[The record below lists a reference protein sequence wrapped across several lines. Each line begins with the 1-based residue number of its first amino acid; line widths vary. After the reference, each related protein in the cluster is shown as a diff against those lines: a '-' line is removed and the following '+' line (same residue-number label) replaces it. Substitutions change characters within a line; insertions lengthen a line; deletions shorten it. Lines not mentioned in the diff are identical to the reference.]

1 MWILWP
7 TKTCWH
13 VKDLVFAWFPP
24 NQRFKNQLIYSERCL
39 RNLGDVYICNCWCC
53 TVVPSFLKLWRMTRR
68 LATLLAFLQW
78 LHFAHWNIT
87 SLLYFQKF
95 VRIPTVVC
103 KDSQIM
109 NVFCKV
115 ICFENQDTRFT
126 WFAPVCSQWDSTDP
140 RLHWIFNKNPIGDG
154 VFCAFWMFV
163 FGERMKNLTTIC
175 LS

>member
-78 LHFAHWNIT
+78 LHFARWNIT

-95 VRIPTVVC
+95 VRIPTV
-103 KDSQIM
+103 
-109 NVFCKV
+109 
-115 ICFENQDTRFT
+115 
-126 WFAPVCSQWDSTDP
+126 FARILRWWTFFVKSFVLKTKIHGSHGSHQLVHDETPLIPDSTEFSKISY
-140 RLHWIFNKNPIGDG
+140 RSWCWVRFGCLER
-154 VFCAFWMFV
+154 AF
-163 FGERMKNLTTIC
+163 NLTTV
-175 LS
+175 LFV

>member
-13 VKDLVFAWFPP
+13 VKDLVFVWFPP
-24 NQRFKNQLIYSERCL
+24 NQRFKNQLIYSERCE

-53 TVVPSFLKLWRMTRR
+53 TVVPSFLKLRRMTRR

-95 VRIPTVVC
+95 DRIPTVFARILRSWTFFV
-103 KDSQIM
+103 KSF
-109 NVFCKV
+109 VFKTKIHGSHGLHQFV
-115 ICFENQDTRFT
+115 HDEQ
-126 WFAPVCSQWDSTDP
+126 TDP
-140 RLHWIFNKNPIGDG
+140 IVHG
-154 VFCAFWMFV
+154 VDCILDVCIWREHSIWLLFV
-163 FGERMKNLTTIC
+163 
-175 LS
+175 